1 MNTLFIIFLFTSD
14 ILIIIIVIIGQI
26 FPVFRSTIHKAM
38 RFVLFIKRR
47 LSTTAVPS
55 LSMSLMKLPLIVMT
69 LLVAMALSVLSQ
81 PSALAAEASIL
92 GVGGSKTEEG
102 SDISIPDSFGRDTPR
117 HAVQGFLGAL
127 GENDYLL
134 ASNYLNL
141 SKSDNPTTIVRQFK
155 QALDAGGRFQP
166 DLQINNTPEGN
177 LTDQL
182 PPSQESVGVINVS
195 DKSIPL
201 ILERVVSKQGE
212 QYWQFSTDTLSSIPE
227 AIENYEPTLVSRYT
241 IDSLEGKKL
250 FGYQLAD
257 LVAALAMTISSFLLT
272 YITVWLVYHL
282 LKLAYPRIRDV
293 PLPLPDRVILP
304 LAVVIMALI
313 LSEVMVYAGVSVTLR
328 EPINRYTDIASW
340 LATTW
345 LLLRVIDAIFTR
357 AVNLS
362 YKKNYTERVS
372 ILGLLRKIVKALLL
386 IFATIVIFGN
396 LGFDLTT
403 GIAALGVGGL
413 ALALGAQKT
422 IENLVGSVVVV
433 ADSPVRIGDYC
444 KFGTY
449 EGTVIDIGIR
459 SSRVR
464 TLTRTI
470 VTVPNGDFSSMQ
482 IENFTSRDMF
492 RFLHQLYIKRTA
504 DIDVVFKM
512 VKHLDKFLDEHELT
526 NQEWNQVNILELRQ
540 DCYIIQLQAY
550 INVTGIIEF
559 YEKQDVLFVDILMQ
573 VRKYD
578 VEHALPTQQLI
589 VKQPEL
595 QAQLENEG
603 ESERVDK
610 KADKKIATDDKP
622 GAVNVSK
629 DSDAVDT
636 ENENKQPEPEPKQ
649 MLKKDLLDSRYKNIH
664 KSSGHTLAR
673 LKFKQVKNSFRF
685 PRAKK

>member
-1 MNTLFIIFLFTSD
+1 
-14 ILIIIIVIIGQI
+14 
-26 FPVFRSTIHKAM
+26 
-38 RFVLFIKRR
+38 
-47 LSTTAVPS
+47 
-55 LSMSLMKLPLIVMT
+55 MSIEHNLIVNT
-69 LLVAMALSVLSQ
+69 GLSPSHLIRKTSLAIRVFLLAMVVSLLSLGAAFAAE
-81 PSALAAEASIL
+81 PSAL
-92 GVGGSKTEEG
+92 GVSGSEGEE
-102 SDISIPDSFGRDTPR
+102 STSTPLPDSFGRDTPR
-117 HAVQGFLGAL
+117 HAVQGFISAL
-127 GENDYLL
+127 SENDYLL

-141 SKSDNPTTIVRQFK
+141 SKSDNPTTVVRQFK

-182 PPSQESVGVINVS
+182 PPSQENVGVISVD
-195 DKSIPL
+195 DKSVSL
-201 ILERVVSKQGE
+201 VLERVVSKEGE
-212 QYWQFSTDTLSSIPE
+212 QYWQFSSDTLSSIPE
-227 AIENYEPTLVSRYT
+227 VIENTEPTLVSRYT
-241 IDSLEGKKL
+241 LESLEGKKL
-250 FGYQLAD
+250 FGYQMAD
-257 LVAALAMTISSFLLT
+257 LVAALTMIVSSFVLT
-272 YITVWLVYHL
+272 YIVVWLLYHL
-282 LKLAYPRIRDV
+282 LRIVYPRVRGV
-293 PLPLPDRVILP
+293 PLPLPDKVILP
-304 LAVVIMALI
+304 MAVVTMAMI

-328 EPINRYTDIASW
+328 EPINRFTQIASW
-340 LATTW
+340 LALTW

-372 ILGLLRKIVKALLL
+372 ILGLLRKVVKALLL
-386 IFATIVIFGN
+386 IFAVIVIFGN

-464 TLTRTI
+464 TLTRTV

-492 RFLHQLYIKRTA
+492 RFFHQLYIKRTA

-512 VKHLDKFLDEHELT
+512 VKDLDEYLNEHYLT

-540 DCYIIQLQAY
+540 DCYVIQLQAY
-550 INVTGIIEF
+550 INANGIGEF
-559 YEKQDVLFVDILMQ
+559 YDKQNVLFVDMLNQ
-573 VRKYD
+573 VAKYK

-589 VKQPEL
+589 VNQAEL
-595 QAQLENEG
+595 DPHLKEG
-603 ESERVDK
+603 D
-610 KADKKIATDDKP
+610 ADNGEETADDSKMDDTKGATATDKNDRYGFILDKDGNDTQSKGKDDQKTKKSETGKHRHPLRSLRNKSRLLRKSTFRHTDKQEKRKP
-622 GAVNVSK
+622 GFSIWN
-629 DSDAVDT
+629 
-636 ENENKQPEPEPKQ
+636 Q
-649 MLKKDLLDSRYKNIH
+649 
-664 KSSGHTLAR
+664 
-673 LKFKQVKNSFRF
+673 F
-685 PRAKK
+685 

>member
-1 MNTLFIIFLFTSD
+1 MSIKYRLIPIIPSPELSSPYS
-14 ILIIIIVIIGQI
+14 II
-26 FPVFRSTIHKAM
+26 K
-38 RFVLFIKRR
+38 
-47 LSTTAVPS
+47 
-55 LSMSLMKLPLIVMT
+55 MSLMAILF
-69 LLVAMALSVLSQ
+69 LLVMLL
-81 PSALAAEASIL
+81 SALLPNNAFAAEASAL
-92 GVGGSKTEEG
+92 GMGGSTSEE
-102 SDISIPDSFGRDTPR
+102 SVSTPIPDSFGRDTPR
-117 HAVQGFLGAL
+117 HTVQGFISAL

-182 PPSQESVGVINVS
+182 PPSQENVGAINVGE
-195 DKSIPL
+195 KSVPL

-212 QYWQFSTDTLSSIPE
+212 QYWQFSTDTLSSVPE
-227 AIENYEPTLVSRYT
+227 VIENTEPTLVSRYT
-241 IDSLEGKKL
+241 FDSLEGKKL
-250 FGYQLAD
+250 FGYQVAD
-257 LVAALAMTISSFLLT
+257 LAAALMMTVGSFVFT
-272 YITVWLVYHL
+272 YIMVWLLYHL
-282 LKLAYPRIRDV
+282 LRIVYPRVRGV
-293 PLPLPDRVILP
+293 PLPLPDKVVLP

-328 EPINRYTDIASW
+328 EPINRFTEIASW
-340 LATTW
+340 LALTW

-372 ILGLLRKIVKALLL
+372 ILGLLRKVVKALLL
-386 IFATIVIFGN
+386 IFAVIVIFGN

-464 TLTRTI
+464 TLTRTV

-492 RFLHQLYIKRTA
+492 RFFHQLYIKRTA

-512 VKHLDKFLDEHELT
+512 VKDLDEFIDEHYLT

-550 INVTGIIEF
+550 VNANGVTEF
-559 YEKQDVLFVDILMQ
+559 YDKQNVLFVDLLNQ
-573 VRKYD
+573 VAKYD

-589 VKQPEL
+589 VNQTEL
-595 QAQLENEG
+595 EHHIENEIEDKNKEG
-603 ESERVDK
+603 NVAETTKDMSNDDHADDDASDNKDNSNDDKHAVDLSKGKDNVKTDEKGSQKKTKSVESK
-610 KADKKIATDDKP
+610 KDNALKALRNKSRMIKKI
-622 GAVNVSK
+622 
-629 DSDAVDT
+629 
-636 ENENKQPEPEPKQ
+636 
-649 MLKKDLLDSRYKNIH
+649 
-664 KSSGHTLAR
+664 
-673 LKFKQVKNSFRF
+673 KFKY
-685 PRAKK
+685 AKRKSGFSIWNQP

>member
-1 MNTLFIIFLFTSD
+1 M
-14 ILIIIIVIIGQI
+14 
-26 FPVFRSTIHKAM
+26 
-38 RFVLFIKRR
+38 FIKHR
-47 LSTTAVPS
+47 LNTTAVPS
-55 LSMSLMKLPLIVMT
+55 LSMSLMKLPLIVIT
-69 LLVAMALSVLSQ
+69 LLVAMALSILSQ
-81 PSALAAEASIL
+81 PSALAAETSIL
-92 GVGGSKTEEG
+92 GVGGTKTEEG
-102 SDISIPDSFGRDTPR
+102 DGTSIPDSFGRDTPR
-117 HAVQGFLGAL
+117 HTVQGFIAAL

-155 QALDAGGRFQP
+155 QALDAGGRFQA

-182 PPSQESVGVINVS
+182 PPSQENVGVIKVS
-195 DKSIPL
+195 DASIPL
-201 ILERVVSKQGE
+201 LLERVVSKEGE

-257 LVAALAMTISSFLLT
+257 LVAALMMTISSFLFT
-272 YITVWLVYHL
+272 YIAVWLLYHL
-282 LKLAYPRIRDV
+282 LEITYPRVRDV
-293 PLPLPDRVILP
+293 PLPLPDKVILP

-328 EPINRYTDIASW
+328 EPVNRFAEIASW
-340 LATTW
+340 VAITW
-345 LLLRVIDAIFTR
+345 LLLRIIDALFTR

-372 ILGLLRKIVKALLL
+372 ILGLLRKVVKALLL
-386 IFATIVIFGN
+386 IFAVIVTFGN

-512 VKHLDKFLDEHELT
+512 VKHLDTFLDEHELT

-550 INVTGIIEF
+550 INATGIIEF
-559 YEKQDVLFVDILMQ
+559 YEKQDVLFVDLLMQ

-595 QAQLENEG
+595 QAELDHESKEG
-603 ESERVDK
+603 ETVDK
-610 KADKKIATDDKP
+610 KADKKNAADDKP
-622 GAVNVSK
+622 EAVNLSTDVN
-629 DSDAVDT
+629 AVDDEQT
-636 ENENKQPEPEPKQ
+636 ADKPKDG
-649 MLKKDLLDSRYKNIH
+649 LKKDMSDNRYKRIH
-664 KSSGHTLAR
+664 KNRGYNLAK
-673 LKFKQVKNSFRF
+673 LKFKQVKKSFRF
-685 PRAKK
+685 PKI

>member
-1 MNTLFIIFLFTSD
+1 MSIKYRLISMITSPELSSPYSIIKMPLMAILF
-14 ILIIIIVIIGQI
+14 
-26 FPVFRSTIHKAM
+26 
-38 RFVLFIKRR
+38 
-47 LSTTAVPS
+47 
-55 LSMSLMKLPLIVMT
+55 
-69 LLVAMALSVLSQ
+69 LLVMLL
-81 PSALAAEASIL
+81 SALLPNNAFAAEASTL
-92 GVGGSKTEEG
+92 GMGGSTSEE
-102 SDISIPDSFGRDTPR
+102 SASTPIPDSFGRDTPR
-117 HAVQGFLGAL
+117 HTVQGFISAL

-182 PPSQESVGVINVS
+182 PPSQENVGAINVGE
-195 DKSIPL
+195 KSVPL

-212 QYWQFSTDTLSSIPE
+212 QYWQFSTDTLSSVPE
-227 AIENYEPTLVSRYT
+227 VIENTEPTLVSRYT
-241 IDSLEGKKL
+241 FDSLEGKKL
-250 FGYQLAD
+250 FGYQVAD
-257 LVAALAMTISSFLLT
+257 LAAALMMTVGSFVFT
-272 YITVWLVYHL
+272 YIMVWLLYHL
-282 LKLAYPRIRDV
+282 LRIVYPRVRGV
-293 PLPLPDRVILP
+293 PLPLPDKVVLP

-328 EPINRYTDIASW
+328 EPINRFTEIASW
-340 LATTW
+340 LALTW

-372 ILGLLRKIVKALLL
+372 ILGLLRKVVKALLL
-386 IFATIVIFGN
+386 IFAVIVIFGN

-464 TLTRTI
+464 TLTRTV

-492 RFLHQLYIKRTA
+492 RFFHQLYIKRTA

-512 VKHLDKFLDEHELT
+512 VKDLDEFIDEHYLT

-550 INVTGIIEF
+550 VNANGVTEF
-559 YEKQDVLFVDILMQ
+559 YDKQNVLFVDLLNQ
-573 VRKYD
+573 VAKYD

-589 VKQPEL
+589 VNQTEL
-595 QAQLENEG
+595 EHHIENEIEDKSKEDNVAEATKDMSNG
-603 ESERVDK
+603 DHTDDASDNKDNSNDDKHAVDLSK
-610 KADKKIATDDKP
+610 GKDNVKADETGSQQTTKPAESKKDNALKALRNKSRMIKKI
-622 GAVNVSK
+622 
-629 DSDAVDT
+629 
-636 ENENKQPEPEPKQ
+636 
-649 MLKKDLLDSRYKNIH
+649 
-664 KSSGHTLAR
+664 
-673 LKFKQVKNSFRF
+673 KFKY
-685 PRAKK
+685 AKRKSGFSIWNQP

>member
-1 MNTLFIIFLFTSD
+1 MSIKYRLIPMITSPELSSPYSIIKMPLMAILF
-14 ILIIIIVIIGQI
+14 
-26 FPVFRSTIHKAM
+26 
-38 RFVLFIKRR
+38 
-47 LSTTAVPS
+47 
-55 LSMSLMKLPLIVMT
+55 
-69 LLVAMALSVLSQ
+69 LLVMLL
-81 PSALAAEASIL
+81 SALLPNNAFAAEASAL
-92 GVGGSKTEEG
+92 GMGGSTSEE
-102 SDISIPDSFGRDTPR
+102 SASTPIPDSFGRDTPR
-117 HAVQGFLGAL
+117 HTVQGFISAL

-182 PPSQESVGVINVS
+182 PPSQENVGAINVGE
-195 DKSIPL
+195 KSVPL

-212 QYWQFSTDTLSSIPE
+212 QYWQFSTDTLSSVPE
-227 AIENYEPTLVSRYT
+227 VIENTEPTLVSRYT
-241 IDSLEGKKL
+241 FDSLEGKKL
-250 FGYQLAD
+250 FGYQVAD
-257 LVAALAMTISSFLLT
+257 LAAALMMTVGSFVFT
-272 YITVWLVYHL
+272 YIMVWLLYHL
-282 LKLAYPRIRDV
+282 LRIVYPRVRGV
-293 PLPLPDRVILP
+293 PLPLPDKVVLP

-328 EPINRYTDIASW
+328 EPINRFTEIASW
-340 LATTW
+340 LALTW

-372 ILGLLRKIVKALLL
+372 ILGLLRKVVKALLL
-386 IFATIVIFGN
+386 IFAVIVIFGN

-464 TLTRTI
+464 TLTRTV

-492 RFLHQLYIKRTA
+492 RFFHQLYIKRTA

-512 VKHLDKFLDEHELT
+512 VKDLDEFIDEHYLT

-550 INVTGIIEF
+550 VNANGVTEF
-559 YEKQDVLFVDILMQ
+559 YDKQNVLFVDLLNQ
-573 VRKYD
+573 VAKYD

-589 VKQPEL
+589 VNQTEL
-595 QAQLENEG
+595 EHHIENEIEDKNKEG
-603 ESERVDK
+603 NVAETTKDMSNDDHADDASDNKDNSNDDKHAVDLSK
-610 KADKKIATDDKP
+610 DNVKADEKSSQQTTKSVESKKDNALKALRNKSRMIKKI
-622 GAVNVSK
+622 
-629 DSDAVDT
+629 
-636 ENENKQPEPEPKQ
+636 
-649 MLKKDLLDSRYKNIH
+649 
-664 KSSGHTLAR
+664 
-673 LKFKQVKNSFRF
+673 KFKY
-685 PRAKK
+685 AKRKSGFSIWNQP

>member
-1 MNTLFIIFLFTSD
+1 MSIKYRLIPMIPSPELSSPYSIIKMPLMAILF
-14 ILIIIIVIIGQI
+14 
-26 FPVFRSTIHKAM
+26 
-38 RFVLFIKRR
+38 
-47 LSTTAVPS
+47 
-55 LSMSLMKLPLIVMT
+55 
-69 LLVAMALSVLSQ
+69 LLVMLL
-81 PSALAAEASIL
+81 SALLPNNAFAAEASAL
-92 GVGGSKTEEG
+92 GMGGSTSEE
-102 SDISIPDSFGRDTPR
+102 SASTPIPDSFGRDTPR
-117 HAVQGFLGAL
+117 HTVQGFISAL

-182 PPSQESVGVINVS
+182 PPSQENVGAINVGE
-195 DKSIPL
+195 KSVPL

-212 QYWQFSTDTLSSIPE
+212 QYWQFSTDTLSSVPE
-227 AIENYEPTLVSRYT
+227 VIENTEPTLVSRYT
-241 IDSLEGKKL
+241 FDSLEGKKL
-250 FGYQLAD
+250 FGYQVAD
-257 LVAALAMTISSFLLT
+257 LAAALMMTVGSFVFT
-272 YITVWLVYHL
+272 YIMVWLLYHL
-282 LKLAYPRIRDV
+282 LRIIYPRVRGV
-293 PLPLPDRVILP
+293 PLPLPDKVVLP

-328 EPINRYTDIASW
+328 EPINRFTEIASW
-340 LATTW
+340 LALTW

-372 ILGLLRKIVKALLL
+372 ILGLLRKVVKALLL
-386 IFATIVIFGN
+386 IFAVIVIFGN

-464 TLTRTI
+464 TLTRTV

-492 RFLHQLYIKRTA
+492 RFFHQLYIKRTA

-512 VKHLDKFLDEHELT
+512 VKDLDEFIDEHYLT

-550 INVTGIIEF
+550 VNANGVTEF
-559 YEKQDVLFVDILMQ
+559 YDKQNVLFVDLLNQ
-573 VRKYD
+573 VAKYD

-589 VKQPEL
+589 VNQTEL
-595 QAQLENEG
+595 EHHIENEIEDKNKEG
-603 ESERVDK
+603 NVAETTKDMSNDDHTDDDASDNKDNNNDDKHAVDLSKGKDNVKTDEKGSQRTSKSVESK
-610 KADKKIATDDKP
+610 KDNALKALRNKSRMIKKI
-622 GAVNVSK
+622 
-629 DSDAVDT
+629 
-636 ENENKQPEPEPKQ
+636 
-649 MLKKDLLDSRYKNIH
+649 
-664 KSSGHTLAR
+664 
-673 LKFKQVKNSFRF
+673 KFKY
-685 PRAKK
+685 AKRKSGFSIWNQP

>member
-1 MNTLFIIFLFTSD
+1 M
-14 ILIIIIVIIGQI
+14 
-26 FPVFRSTIHKAM
+26 
-38 RFVLFIKRR
+38 FIKHR
-47 LSTTAVPS
+47 LNTTAVPS
-55 LSMSLMKLPLIVMT
+55 LSMSLMKLPLIVIT

-81 PSALAAEASIL
+81 PSALAAETSIL
-92 GVGGSKTEEG
+92 GVGGTKTEEG
-102 SDISIPDSFGRDTPR
+102 DGTSIPDSFGRDTPR
-117 HAVQGFLGAL
+117 HTVQGFIAAL

-155 QALDAGGRFQP
+155 QALDAGGRFQA

-182 PPSQESVGVINVS
+182 PPSQENVGVIKVS
-195 DKSIPL
+195 DASIPL
-201 ILERVVSKQGE
+201 LLERVVSKEGE

-241 IDSLEGKKL
+241 INSLEGKKL

-257 LVAALAMTISSFLLT
+257 LVAALMMTISSFLFT
-272 YITVWLVYHL
+272 YIAVWLLYHL
-282 LKLAYPRIRDV
+282 LEITYPRVRDV
-293 PLPLPDRVILP
+293 PLPLPDKVILP

-328 EPINRYTDIASW
+328 EPVNRFAEIASW
-340 LATTW
+340 VAITW
-345 LLLRVIDAIFTR
+345 LLLRIIDALFTR

-372 ILGLLRKIVKALLL
+372 ILGLLRKVVKALLL
-386 IFATIVIFGN
+386 IFAVIVTFGN

-512 VKHLDKFLDEHELT
+512 VKHLDTFLDEHELT

-550 INVTGIIEF
+550 INATGIIEF
-559 YEKQDVLFVDILMQ
+559 YEKQDVLFVDLLMQ

-595 QAQLENEG
+595 QAELDHESKEG
-603 ESERVDK
+603 ETVDK
-610 KADKKIATDDKP
+610 KADKKNAADDKP
-622 GAVNVSK
+622 EAVNLSK
-629 DSDAVDT
+629 DVNAVDDEQT
-636 ENENKQPEPEPKQ
+636 ADKPKDG
-649 MLKKDLLDSRYKNIH
+649 LKKDMIGNRYKRIH
-664 KSSGHTLAR
+664 KNRGYNLAK
-673 LKFKQVKNSFRF
+673 LKFKQVKKSFRF
-685 PRAKK
+685 PKV

>member
-1 MNTLFIIFLFTSD
+1 MSIKYRLIPMIPSPELSSPYSIIKMPLMAILF
-14 ILIIIIVIIGQI
+14 
-26 FPVFRSTIHKAM
+26 
-38 RFVLFIKRR
+38 
-47 LSTTAVPS
+47 
-55 LSMSLMKLPLIVMT
+55 
-69 LLVAMALSVLSQ
+69 LLVMLL
-81 PSALAAEASIL
+81 SALLPNNAFAAEASAL
-92 GVGGSKTEEG
+92 GMGGSTSEE
-102 SDISIPDSFGRDTPR
+102 SASTPIPDSFGRDTPR
-117 HAVQGFLGAL
+117 HTVQGFISAL

-182 PPSQESVGVINVS
+182 PPSQENVGAINVGE
-195 DKSIPL
+195 KSVPL

-212 QYWQFSTDTLSSIPE
+212 QYWQFSTDTLSSVPE
-227 AIENYEPTLVSRYT
+227 VIENTEPTLVSRYT
-241 IDSLEGKKL
+241 FDSLEGKKL
-250 FGYQLAD
+250 FGYQVAD
-257 LVAALAMTISSFLLT
+257 LAAALMMTVGSFVFT
-272 YITVWLVYHL
+272 YIMVWLLYHL
-282 LKLAYPRIRDV
+282 LRIVYPRVRGV
-293 PLPLPDRVILP
+293 PLPLPDKVVLP

-328 EPINRYTDIASW
+328 EPINRFTEIASW
-340 LATTW
+340 LALTW

-372 ILGLLRKIVKALLL
+372 ILGLLRKVVKALLL
-386 IFATIVIFGN
+386 IFAVIVIFGN

-464 TLTRTI
+464 TLTRTV

-492 RFLHQLYIKRTA
+492 RFFHQLYIKRTA

-512 VKHLDKFLDEHELT
+512 VKDLDEFIDEHYLT

-550 INVTGIIEF
+550 VNANGVTEF
-559 YEKQDVLFVDILMQ
+559 YDKQNVLFVDLLNQ
-573 VRKYD
+573 VAKYD

-589 VKQPEL
+589 VNQTEL
-595 QAQLENEG
+595 EHHIENEIEDKNKEDNVAETTKDMSNDDHTDDDASDNKDNSNDDKHAVDLSKDNVKTNEKG
-603 ESERVDK
+603 SQQTTKSVESK
-610 KADKKIATDDKP
+610 KDNALKALRNKSRMIKKI
-622 GAVNVSK
+622 
-629 DSDAVDT
+629 
-636 ENENKQPEPEPKQ
+636 
-649 MLKKDLLDSRYKNIH
+649 
-664 KSSGHTLAR
+664 
-673 LKFKQVKNSFRF
+673 KFKYAIRKSGFSIWNQ
-685 PRAKK
+685 P

>member
-1 MNTLFIIFLFTSD
+1 MAILF
-14 ILIIIIVIIGQI
+14 
-26 FPVFRSTIHKAM
+26 
-38 RFVLFIKRR
+38 
-47 LSTTAVPS
+47 
-55 LSMSLMKLPLIVMT
+55 
-69 LLVAMALSVLSQ
+69 LLVMLL
-81 PSALAAEASIL
+81 SALLPNNAFAAEASAL
-92 GVGGSKTEEG
+92 GMGGSTSEE
-102 SDISIPDSFGRDTPR
+102 SVSTPIPDSFGRDTPR
-117 HAVQGFLGAL
+117 HTVQGFISAL

-182 PPSQESVGVINVS
+182 PPSQENVGAINVGE
-195 DKSIPL
+195 KSVPL

-212 QYWQFSTDTLSSIPE
+212 QYWQFSTDTLSSVPE
-227 AIENYEPTLVSRYT
+227 VIENTEPTLVSRYT
-241 IDSLEGKKL
+241 FDSLEGKKL
-250 FGYQLAD
+250 FGYQVAD
-257 LVAALAMTISSFLLT
+257 LAAALMMTVGSFVFT
-272 YITVWLVYHL
+272 YIMVWLLYHL
-282 LKLAYPRIRDV
+282 LRIVYPRVRGV
-293 PLPLPDRVILP
+293 PLPLPDKVVLP

-328 EPINRYTDIASW
+328 EPINRFTEIASW
-340 LATTW
+340 LALTW

-372 ILGLLRKIVKALLL
+372 ILGLLRKVVKALLL
-386 IFATIVIFGN
+386 IFAVIVIFGN

-464 TLTRTI
+464 TLTRTV

-492 RFLHQLYIKRTA
+492 RFFHQLYIKRTA

-512 VKHLDKFLDEHELT
+512 VKDLDEFIDEHYLT

-550 INVTGIIEF
+550 VNANGVTEF
-559 YEKQDVLFVDILMQ
+559 YDKQNVLFVDLLNQ
-573 VRKYD
+573 VAKYD

-589 VKQPEL
+589 VNQTEL
-595 QAQLENEG
+595 EHHIENEIEDKNKEG
-603 ESERVDK
+603 NVAETTKDMSNDDHADDDASDNKDNSNDDKHAVDLSKGKDNVKTDEKGSQKKTKSVESK
-610 KADKKIATDDKP
+610 KDNALKALRNKSRMIKKI
-622 GAVNVSK
+622 
-629 DSDAVDT
+629 
-636 ENENKQPEPEPKQ
+636 
-649 MLKKDLLDSRYKNIH
+649 
-664 KSSGHTLAR
+664 
-673 LKFKQVKNSFRF
+673 KFKY
-685 PRAKK
+685 AKRKSGFSIWNQP

>member
-1 MNTLFIIFLFTSD
+1 MSIKYRLIPMITSPELSSPYSIIKMPLMAILF
-14 ILIIIIVIIGQI
+14 
-26 FPVFRSTIHKAM
+26 
-38 RFVLFIKRR
+38 
-47 LSTTAVPS
+47 
-55 LSMSLMKLPLIVMT
+55 
-69 LLVAMALSVLSQ
+69 LLVMLL
-81 PSALAAEASIL
+81 SALLPNNAFAAEASAL
-92 GVGGSKTEEG
+92 GMGGSTSEE
-102 SDISIPDSFGRDTPR
+102 SASTPIPDSFGRDTPR
-117 HAVQGFLGAL
+117 HTVQGFISAL

-182 PPSQESVGVINVS
+182 PPSQENVGAINVGE
-195 DKSIPL
+195 KSVPL

-212 QYWQFSTDTLSSIPE
+212 QYWQFSTDTLSSVPE
-227 AIENYEPTLVSRYT
+227 VIENTEPTLVSRYT
-241 IDSLEGKKL
+241 FDSLEGKKL
-250 FGYQLAD
+250 FGYQVAD
-257 LVAALAMTISSFLLT
+257 LAAALMMTVGSFVFT
-272 YITVWLVYHL
+272 YIMVWLLYHL
-282 LKLAYPRIRDV
+282 LRIVYPRVRGV
-293 PLPLPDRVILP
+293 PLPLPDKVVLP

-328 EPINRYTDIASW
+328 EPINRFTEIASW
-340 LATTW
+340 LALTW

-372 ILGLLRKIVKALLL
+372 ILGLLRKVVKALLL
-386 IFATIVIFGN
+386 IFAVIVIFGN

-464 TLTRTI
+464 TLTRTV

-492 RFLHQLYIKRTA
+492 RFFHQLYIKRTA

-512 VKHLDKFLDEHELT
+512 VKDLDEFIDEHYLT

-550 INVTGIIEF
+550 VNANGVTEF
-559 YEKQDVLFVDILMQ
+559 YDKQNVLFVDLLNQ
-573 VRKYD
+573 VAKYD

-589 VKQPEL
+589 VNQTEL
-595 QAQLENEG
+595 EHHIENEIEDKNKEG
-603 ESERVDK
+603 NVAETTKDMSNDDHADDDASDNKDNSNDDKHAVDLSKDNVKTDEKGSQRTTKSVESK
-610 KADKKIATDDKP
+610 KDNALKALRNKSRMIKKI
-622 GAVNVSK
+622 
-629 DSDAVDT
+629 
-636 ENENKQPEPEPKQ
+636 
-649 MLKKDLLDSRYKNIH
+649 
-664 KSSGHTLAR
+664 
-673 LKFKQVKNSFRF
+673 KFKY
-685 PRAKK
+685 AKRKSGFSIWNQP

>member
-1 MNTLFIIFLFTSD
+1 MSTQHNLTPSTAFPSSNSTLKIPFAVVMLLLAM
-14 ILIIIIVIIGQI
+14 ILSIAL
-26 FPVFRSTIHKAM
+26 PK
-38 RFVLFIKRR
+38 
-47 LSTTAVPS
+47 TAFAVD
-55 LSMSLMKLPLIVMT
+55 
-69 LLVAMALSVLSQ
+69 AGA
-81 PSALAAEASIL
+81 L
-92 GVGGSKTEEG
+92 GVGGDSSEETVATPL
-102 SDISIPDSFGRDTPR
+102 PDSFGRDTPR
-117 HAVQGFLGAL
+117 HTVQGFISAL

-141 SKSDNPTTIVRQFK
+141 SKSDNPTTVVRQFK

-166 DLQINNTPEGN
+166 DLQISNTPEGN

-182 PPSQESVGVINVS
+182 PPSQENVGVINIGEKSVS
-195 DKSIPL
+195 L
-201 ILERVVSKQGE
+201 LLERVVSKENE
-212 QYWQFSTDTLSSIPE
+212 QYWQFSSETLSSIPE
-227 AIENYEPTLVSRYT
+227 VIENSEPTLVSRYT
-241 IDSLEGKKL
+241 VDSLDGKKL

-257 LVAALAMTISSFLLT
+257 LVAALSMIVSSFVLT
-272 YITVWLVYHL
+272 YIAVWLLYHL
-282 LKLAYPRIRDV
+282 LRIVYPRVRGV
-293 PLPLPDRVILP
+293 PLPLPDKVILP
-304 LAVVIMALI
+304 LSVVIMALI

-328 EPINRYTDIASW
+328 EPVNRFTDIASW
-340 LATTW
+340 LALTW

-372 ILGLLRKIVKALLL
+372 ILGLMRKVVKALLL
-386 IFATIVIFGN
+386 IFAVIVIFGN

-464 TLTRTI
+464 TLTRTV

-492 RFLHQLYIKRTA
+492 RFFHQLYLKRTA

-512 VKHLDKFLDEHELT
+512 VKDLDEFLNEHYLT

-540 DCYIIQLQAY
+540 DCYVIQLQAY
-550 INVTGIIEF
+550 INANDVMEF
-559 YEKQDVLFVDILMQ
+559 YDKQNVVFVDVLNQ
-573 VRKYD
+573 VAKYD

-589 VKQPEL
+589 VNQAEL
-595 QAQLENEG
+595 EHHMENNTTET
-603 ESERVDK
+603 EDDASEDHS
-610 KADKKIATDDKP
+610 DTNSNET
-622 GAVNVSK
+622 NVSLEDDDNNSDGVNINK
-629 DSDAVDT
+629 DTDNAKDDMANNQKSSMATVSR
-636 ENENKQPEPEPKQ
+636 KGA
-649 MLKKDLLDSRYKNIH
+649 LKALKH
-664 KSSGHTLAR
+664 KSRMLRKS
-673 LKFKQVKNSFRF
+673 KFKHTKNKFSLSIWNQ
-685 PRAKK
+685 P

>member
-1 MNTLFIIFLFTSD
+1 MSTKYRLIPMIPSPKLSSPYSIIKMPLMAILF
-14 ILIIIIVIIGQI
+14 
-26 FPVFRSTIHKAM
+26 
-38 RFVLFIKRR
+38 
-47 LSTTAVPS
+47 
-55 LSMSLMKLPLIVMT
+55 
-69 LLVAMALSVLSQ
+69 LLVMLL
-81 PSALAAEASIL
+81 SALLPNNAFAAEASAL
-92 GVGGSKTEEG
+92 GMGGSTSEE
-102 SDISIPDSFGRDTPR
+102 SASTPIPDSFGRDTPR
-117 HAVQGFLGAL
+117 HTVQGFISAL

-182 PPSQESVGVINVS
+182 PPSQENVGAINVGE
-195 DKSIPL
+195 KSVPL

-212 QYWQFSTDTLSSIPE
+212 QYWQFSTDTLSSVPE
-227 AIENYEPTLVSRYT
+227 VIENTEPTLVSRYT
-241 IDSLEGKKL
+241 FDSLEGKKL
-250 FGYQLAD
+250 FGYQVAD
-257 LVAALAMTISSFLLT
+257 LAAALMMTVGSFVFT
-272 YITVWLVYHL
+272 YIMVWLLYHL
-282 LKLAYPRIRDV
+282 LRIVYPRVRGV
-293 PLPLPDRVILP
+293 PLPLPDKVVLP

-328 EPINRYTDIASW
+328 EPINRFTEIASW
-340 LATTW
+340 LALTW

-372 ILGLLRKIVKALLL
+372 ILGLLRKVVKALLL
-386 IFATIVIFGN
+386 IFAVIVIFGN

-464 TLTRTI
+464 TLTRTV

-492 RFLHQLYIKRTA
+492 RFFHQLYIKRTA

-512 VKHLDKFLDEHELT
+512 VKDLDEFIDEHYLT

-550 INVTGIIEF
+550 VNANGVTEF
-559 YEKQDVLFVDILMQ
+559 YDKQNVLFVDLLNQ
-573 VRKYD
+573 VAKYD

-589 VKQPEL
+589 VNQTEL
-595 QAQLENEG
+595 EHHIENEM
-603 ESERVDK
+603 ENKNKEDNVAETTKDMSNDDHADDDASDNKDNSNDDKHAVDLSKDKDNVKTDEKGSQRTSKSVKSK
-610 KADKKIATDDKP
+610 KDNALKTLRNKSRMIKKI
-622 GAVNVSK
+622 
-629 DSDAVDT
+629 
-636 ENENKQPEPEPKQ
+636 
-649 MLKKDLLDSRYKNIH
+649 
-664 KSSGHTLAR
+664 
-673 LKFKQVKNSFRF
+673 KFKY
-685 PRAKK
+685 AKRKSGFSIWNQP

>member
-1 MNTLFIIFLFTSD
+1 MSIKYRLIPMIPSPELSSPYSIIKMPLMAILF
-14 ILIIIIVIIGQI
+14 
-26 FPVFRSTIHKAM
+26 
-38 RFVLFIKRR
+38 
-47 LSTTAVPS
+47 
-55 LSMSLMKLPLIVMT
+55 
-69 LLVAMALSVLSQ
+69 LLVMLL
-81 PSALAAEASIL
+81 SALLPNNAFAAEASAL
-92 GVGGSKTEEG
+92 GMGGSTSEE
-102 SDISIPDSFGRDTPR
+102 SASTPIPDSFGRDTPR
-117 HAVQGFLGAL
+117 HTVQGFISAL

-182 PPSQESVGVINVS
+182 PPSQENVGAINVGE
-195 DKSIPL
+195 KSVPL

-212 QYWQFSTDTLSSIPE
+212 QYWQFSTDTLSSVPE
-227 AIENYEPTLVSRYT
+227 VIENTEPTLVSRYT
-241 IDSLEGKKL
+241 FDSLEGKKL
-250 FGYQLAD
+250 FGYQVAD
-257 LVAALAMTISSFLLT
+257 LAAALMMTVGSFVFT
-272 YITVWLVYHL
+272 YIMVWLLYHL
-282 LKLAYPRIRDV
+282 LRIVYPRVRGV
-293 PLPLPDRVILP
+293 PLPLPDKVVLP

-328 EPINRYTDIASW
+328 EPINRFTEIASW
-340 LATTW
+340 LALTW

-372 ILGLLRKIVKALLL
+372 ILGLLRKVVKALLL
-386 IFATIVIFGN
+386 IFAVIVIFGN

-464 TLTRTI
+464 TLTRTV

-492 RFLHQLYIKRTA
+492 RFFHQLYIKRTA

-512 VKHLDKFLDEHELT
+512 VKDLDEFIDEHYLT

-550 INVTGIIEF
+550 VNANGVTEF
-559 YEKQDVLFVDILMQ
+559 YDKQNVLFVDLLNQ
-573 VRKYD
+573 VAKYD

-589 VKQPEL
+589 VNQTEL
-595 QAQLENEG
+595 EHHIENEIEDKNKEG
-603 ESERVDK
+603 NVAETTKDMSNDDHADDDDASDNKDNSNDDKHAVDLSKGKDNVKTDEKGSQRTSKSVKSK
-610 KADKKIATDDKP
+610 KDNALKTLRNKSRMIKKI
-622 GAVNVSK
+622 
-629 DSDAVDT
+629 
-636 ENENKQPEPEPKQ
+636 
-649 MLKKDLLDSRYKNIH
+649 
-664 KSSGHTLAR
+664 
-673 LKFKQVKNSFRF
+673 KFKY
-685 PRAKK
+685 AKRKSGFSIWNQP

>member
-1 MNTLFIIFLFTSD
+1 MSIKYRLIPMITSPELSSPYSIIKMPLMAILF
-14 ILIIIIVIIGQI
+14 
-26 FPVFRSTIHKAM
+26 
-38 RFVLFIKRR
+38 
-47 LSTTAVPS
+47 
-55 LSMSLMKLPLIVMT
+55 
-69 LLVAMALSVLSQ
+69 LLVMLL
-81 PSALAAEASIL
+81 SALLPNNAFAAEASAL
-92 GVGGSKTEEG
+92 GMGGSTSEE
-102 SDISIPDSFGRDTPR
+102 SASTPIPDSFGRDTPR
-117 HAVQGFLGAL
+117 HTVQGFISAL

-182 PPSQESVGVINVS
+182 PPSQENVGAINVGE
-195 DKSIPL
+195 KSVPL

-212 QYWQFSTDTLSSIPE
+212 QYWQFSTDTLSSVPE
-227 AIENYEPTLVSRYT
+227 VIENTEPTLVSRYT
-241 IDSLEGKKL
+241 FDSLEGKKL
-250 FGYQLAD
+250 FGYQVAD
-257 LVAALAMTISSFLLT
+257 LAAALMMTVGSFVFT
-272 YITVWLVYHL
+272 YIMVWLLYHL
-282 LKLAYPRIRDV
+282 LRIVYPRVRGV
-293 PLPLPDRVILP
+293 PLPLPDKVVLP

-328 EPINRYTDIASW
+328 EPINRFTEIASW
-340 LATTW
+340 LALTW

-372 ILGLLRKIVKALLL
+372 ILGLLRKVVKALLL
-386 IFATIVIFGN
+386 IFAVIVIFGN

-464 TLTRTI
+464 TLTRTV

-492 RFLHQLYIKRTA
+492 RFFHQLYIKRTA

-512 VKHLDKFLDEHELT
+512 VKDLDEFIDEHYLT

-550 INVTGIIEF
+550 VNANGVTEF
-559 YEKQDVLFVDILMQ
+559 YDKQNVLFVDLLNQ
-573 VRKYD
+573 VAKYD

-589 VKQPEL
+589 VNQTEL
-595 QAQLENEG
+595 EHHIENEIEDKNKEG
-603 ESERVDK
+603 NVAETTKDMSNDDHADDDDASDNKDNSNDDKHAVDLSK
-610 KADKKIATDDKP
+610 DNVKADEKGSQRTSKSVESKKDNALKALRNKSRMIKKI
-622 GAVNVSK
+622 
-629 DSDAVDT
+629 
-636 ENENKQPEPEPKQ
+636 
-649 MLKKDLLDSRYKNIH
+649 
-664 KSSGHTLAR
+664 
-673 LKFKQVKNSFRF
+673 KFKY
-685 PRAKK
+685 AKRKSGFSIWNQP

>member
-1 MNTLFIIFLFTSD
+1 MSTQHNLTPSTALPSSNSTLKIPFAVVMLLLAM
-14 ILIIIIVIIGQI
+14 ILSIVL
-26 FPVFRSTIHKAM
+26 PK
-38 RFVLFIKRR
+38 
-47 LSTTAVPS
+47 TAFAVD
-55 LSMSLMKLPLIVMT
+55 
-69 LLVAMALSVLSQ
+69 AGA
-81 PSALAAEASIL
+81 L
-92 GVGGSKTEEG
+92 GVGGDSNEETVATPL
-102 SDISIPDSFGRDTPR
+102 PDSFGRDTPR
-117 HAVQGFLGAL
+117 HTVQGFISAL

-141 SKSDNPTTIVRQFK
+141 SKSDNPTTVVRQFK

-166 DLQINNTPEGN
+166 DLQISNTPEGN

-182 PPSQESVGVINVS
+182 PPSQENVGVINIGEKSVS
-195 DKSIPL
+195 L
-201 ILERVVSKQGE
+201 LLERVVSKENE
-212 QYWQFSTDTLSSIPE
+212 QYWQFSSETLSSIPE
-227 AIENYEPTLVSRYT
+227 VIENSEPTLVSRYT
-241 IDSLEGKKL
+241 VDSLDGKKL

-257 LVAALAMTISSFLLT
+257 LVAALSMIVSSFVLT
-272 YITVWLVYHL
+272 YIAVWLLYHL
-282 LKLAYPRIRDV
+282 LRIVYPRVRGV
-293 PLPLPDRVILP
+293 PLPLPDKVILP
-304 LAVVIMALI
+304 LSVVIMALI

-328 EPINRYTDIASW
+328 EPVNRFTDIASW
-340 LATTW
+340 LALTW

-372 ILGLLRKIVKALLL
+372 ILGLMRKVVKALLL
-386 IFATIVIFGN
+386 IFAVIVIFGN

-464 TLTRTI
+464 TLTRTV

-492 RFLHQLYIKRTA
+492 RFFHQLYLKRTA
-504 DIDVVFKM
+504 NIDVVFKM
-512 VKHLDKFLDEHELT
+512 VKDLDEFLNEHYLT

-540 DCYIIQLQAY
+540 DCYVIQLQAY
-550 INVTGIIEF
+550 INANDVMEF
-559 YEKQDVLFVDILMQ
+559 YDKQNVVFVDVLNQ
-573 VRKYD
+573 VAKYD

-589 VKQPEL
+589 VNQAEL
-595 QAQLENEG
+595 EHHMENNTTETEDDASEDHSDTNSNETNVSLENDDNNSDG
-603 ESERVDK
+603 VNINKDTDNANDDMANNQKSSMATVSRK
-610 KADKKIATDDKP
+610 GALKA
-622 GAVNVSK
+622 
-629 DSDAVDT
+629 
-636 ENENKQPEPEPKQ
+636 
-649 MLKKDLLDSRYKNIH
+649 LKH
-664 KSSGHTLAR
+664 KSRMLRKS
-673 LKFKQVKNSFRF
+673 KFKHTKNKFSLSIWNQ
-685 PRAKK
+685 P